1 MIKITIVTV
10 CLNVEDSIEETILS
24 VVKQTYPNV
33 EYIIQDGGST
43 DNTLC
48 IVEEYRKKYNIN
60 LYSEKDTGL
69 YNAMNRAVR
78 HATGDYILFLNSKDV
93 LCNEHVLEN
102 IVANMQTDIV
112 MGNVIRVK
120 EQGDMIEKYGGRNK
134 VFFMLLSGQ
143 MPCHQIIFAKRE
155 LLIELGFQE
164 RFSICADFDFMVRCC
179 KKKCSMK
186 WIDVNVSKV
195 DCITGISSQEDNLW
209 KMREQDDQSIKE
221 SYPIWYQI
229 LRPIK
234 YMKRCF
240 SEKGLFK

>member
-1 MIKITIVTV
+1 MVKITIVTV
-10 CLNVEDSIEETILS
+10 CLNVQDSIEETIIS
-24 VVKQTYPNV
+24 VVKQTYSNV

-102 IVANMQTDIV
+102 IVASMQTDIV

-120 EQGDMIEKYGGRNK
+120 EQGNIIEKYGGRNK
-134 VFFMLLSGQ
+134 VFFMLLSGR

-195 DCITGISSQEDNLW
+195 DCITGISSQDDNLW

-221 SYPIWYQI
+221 NYPIIFQL
-229 LRPIK
+229 LRPVKYIK
-234 YMKRCF
+234 R
-240 SEKGLFK
+240 LIIR

>member
-1 MIKITIVTV
+1 MTKITIVTV

-24 VVKQTYPNV
+24 VVNQTYQNV

-43 DNTLC
+43 DNTLN
-48 IVEEYRKKYNIN
+48 IVNKYKEKYKIN

-69 YNAMNRAVR
+69 YNAMNRAIG

-93 LCNEHVLEN
+93 LYNDRVLED
-102 IVANMQTDIV
+102 IVTSMQADIV

-120 EQGDMIEKYGGRNK
+120 EQGEVIETYGNRNK
-134 VFFMLLSGQ
+134 VFFMLLSGR
-143 MPCHQIIFAKRE
+143 MPCHQVIFAKRE
-155 LLIELGFQE
+155 LLLELGFQE

-179 KKKCSMK
+179 KKRCSMK
-186 WIDVNVSKV
+186 WIDINVSKV

-221 SYPIWYQI
+221 NYPVWYQI
-229 LRPIK
+229 LRPVK
-234 YMKRCF
+234 YLKRCL
-240 SEKGLFK
+240 K